1 MLYPTGHPSHGGEKT
16 TPRGFLV
23 CGLSKKRCS
32 VSGRLLFISLLSP
45 CCLLPPCCA
54 LPTVP
59 VCAGPRSAQLG
70 RAAGVARQ
78 PPHQL
83 CPHTGGPLEAVS
95 ISAREVTCLPVCQ
108 SRVACCSY
116 SCAKDV
122 GLHPIT
128 PLAPPVE
135 DEPVWEMFV
144 RWQMLSP
151 PPQHGGRSWQHRGGI
166 LQVGSCTSRGA
177 KKKLHLER
185 EKSGGVVVRKRLH
198 SLALRNTDILIHYSS
213 QISEKCK
220 QYFILHL

>member
-1 MLYPTGHPSHGGEKT
+1 MVQRCYTPQAIPAMEGKKQLPEASLYVGFPRKGVVYQGGCCSFLCYLHAAFCPPAVPS
-16 TPRGFLV
+16 
-23 CGLSKKRCS
+23 
-32 VSGRLLFISLLSP
+32 
-45 CCLLPPCCA
+45 PPCQC
-54 LPTVP
+54 VP
-59 VCAGPRSAQLG
+59 VPGAPSWAVQLG
-70 RAAGVARQ
+70 WRGQ

-95 ISAREVTCLPVCQ
+95 TSAREVTCLPVCQ

-185 EKSGGVVVRKRLH
+185 EKSGGVVVRKGCAPL
-198 SLALRNTDILIHYSS
+198 L
-213 QISEKCK
+213 
-220 QYFILHL
+220 